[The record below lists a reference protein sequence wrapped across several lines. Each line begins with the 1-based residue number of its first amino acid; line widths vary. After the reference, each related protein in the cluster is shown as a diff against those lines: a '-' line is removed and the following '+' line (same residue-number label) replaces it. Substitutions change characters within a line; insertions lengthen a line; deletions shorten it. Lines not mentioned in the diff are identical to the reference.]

1 VARNRM
7 LKKDFFGDPKVGNL
21 PLGCRLLFQSLWIFA
36 DDTGHG
42 IADSRLLKAQCFPY
56 DPEITPEQV
65 QSWLDLLSQAE
76 MVRQYQIAGQKYFE
90 VVNFAKHQII
100 NRPSSF
106 AFPKPNQG
114 AITEDSLSTPV
125 VLTEEGVRAP
135 VPLTDERK
143 RERGKKKRKGKECAG
158 AQGHFKNRK
167 MPDPR
172 FDGLK
177 KTYLE
182 AFERK
187 SPTLK
192 APFNAGDGKML
203 QDLLVRQPQA
213 TLDDLTAWLKN
224 AFLSDDV
231 PPLRPMFRLREFCAH
246 AEKYANGPL
255 KRNGGPAI
263 RSSPADATESS
274 RLQDLVL

>member
-1 VARNRM
+1 M
-7 LKKDFFGDPKVGNL
+7 LKKDFFGDPKVGSV

-42 IADSRLLKAQCFPY
+42 IADARLLKAQCFPY

-65 QSWLDLLSQAE
+65 QLWLDLLSQAD

-106 AFPKPNQG
+106 AFPKPNHG
-114 AITEDSLSTPV
+114 AITDDSLSTPV
-125 VLTEEGVRAP
+125 VLTDEVVSAP
-135 VPLTDERK
+135 VPLTDERESK
-143 RERGKKKRKGKECAG
+143 RVKRKKKGNKECAS
-158 AQGHFKNRK
+158 AQGHFENRK
-167 MPDPR
+167 MSDPR

-182 AFERK
+182 GFESRA
-187 SPTLK
+187 PTLK

-203 QDLLVRQPQA
+203 RDLLVRQPQA
-213 TLDDLTAWLKN
+213 TLDDLSGWLKN

-246 AEKYANGPL
+246 AEKYAKGPL
-255 KRNGGPAI
+255 KRAGALS
-263 RSSPADATESS
+263 RAATVDE
-274 RLQDLVL
+274 RQAAQIDGLVMRDGV